1 MDLTDTEIVRRIFCA
16 LISAFCLAHIALRL
30 VGEKRRQKWFQKR
43 TRSWFFNRRGF
54 LGEHFHF
61 GRPATKEGVMVLG
74 ALLAAIALTT
84 YIIFIV

>member
-1 MDLTDTEIVRRIFCA
+1 MTDAEIVRRIFFS
-16 LISAFCLAHIALRL
+16 LISAFCFAHIALRL
-30 VGEKRRQKWFQKR
+30 VGERRRKKWFQKR

-54 LGEHFHF
+54 LGEKLHF

-74 ALLAAIALTT
+74 ALLGAIALTT

>member
-1 MDLTDTEIVRRIFCA
+1 MKDTEIVRRIF
-16 LISAFCLAHIALRL
+16 LSLFSAFCLAHIALRL
-30 VGEKRRQKWFQKR
+30 LGEKRRKKWFVKR

-54 LGEHFHF
+54 LGENLHF

-74 ALLAAIALTT
+74 ALIAAIALTT

>member
-1 MDLTDTEIVRRIFCA
+1 MTETEIVRRIFFS
-16 LISAFCLAHIALRL
+16 LFSAFCLAHIALRL
-30 VGEKRRQKWFQKR
+30 VGEKRRQKWFVKR

-74 ALLAAIALTT
+74 ALLGVIALTT

>member
-1 MDLTDTEIVRRIFCA
+1 MTDTEIVRRIFCA

-30 VGEKRRQKWFQKR
+30 VGERRRKKWFVQR

-61 GRPATKEGVMVLG
+61 GRPATKEGLMVLC

>member
-1 MDLTDTEIVRRIFCA
+1 MTDTEIVRRLFCA
-16 LISAFCLAHIALRL
+16 LVSAFCLAHIALRL
-30 VGEKRRQKWFQKR
+30 IGEKRRQKWFQKR
-43 TRSWFFNRRGF
+43 KRSWFFNRRGF